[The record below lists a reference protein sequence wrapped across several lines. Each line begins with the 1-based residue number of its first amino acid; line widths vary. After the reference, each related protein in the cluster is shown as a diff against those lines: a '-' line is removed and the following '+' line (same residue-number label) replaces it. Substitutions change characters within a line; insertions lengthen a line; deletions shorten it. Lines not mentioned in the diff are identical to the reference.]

1 MSLKVGIVGL
11 PNVGKTT
18 LYNAMTGLD
27 MPVSNFPFTTIE
39 PTVGAV
45 SVPDERLDKLVKM
58 YNPKKV
64 VPASMEFVDIPGL
77 GAGASKGEGLG
88 NGFLVAVRE
97 SDALVHVVRCFKDEE
112 VPLDGPLDPLKDIDS
127 LNLEL
132 IFSDIDMIEKR
143 IEKIQKKAQ
152 MKVDKESVIEYEL
165 LTKCHD
171 FLVDMKPLRDLG
183 LTKDEIKMLSS
194 YAFLTL
200 KPVLYVLNI
209 DEAEIGKEDSD
220 VVKKIKEKAKS
231 EGALAIS
238 ISCKIEYEISRLEDE
253 DKEMF
258 LEELGLEKPGLNAVV
273 KAAYD
278 LLGLYTMFTCG
289 DKDCHAW
296 TFKKGMKA
304 PQAAGCIHT
313 DFEKGFIKAEIVS
326 YEDLINAGSEK
337 AAKEQNKFRLEGK
350 EYLVND
356 GDVVHFRFNL

>member
-45 SVPDERLDKLVKM
+45 SVPDDRLDTLVKM

-97 SDALVHVVRCFKDEE
+97 SDALLHVVKCFEDEN
-112 VPLDGPLDPLKDIDS
+112 VPIEGKYDPLNDIES

-132 IFSDIDMIEKR
+132 IFSDLDMVEKR
-143 IEKIQKKAQ
+143 IDKIQKKAQ
-152 MKVDKESVIEYEL
+152 TKTDKEAVREYEL
-165 LTKCHD
+165 LTKCHEQ
-171 FLVDMKPLRDLG
+171 LVSMKPLRDLG
-183 LTKDEIKMLSS
+183 FDKDELKALSS

-209 DEAEIGKEDSD
+209 GEDEIGKEDSD
-220 VVKKIKEKAKS
+220 IVKKIKEQAKN
-231 EGALAIS
+231 EGAGALTIS
-238 ISCKIEYEISRLEDE
+238 LKIEYEISRLDND
-253 DKEMF
+253 DKTMF

-273 KAAYD
+273 KAGYD

-313 DFEKGFIKAEIVS
+313 DFEKGFIKAEIIGYS
-326 YEDLINAGSEK
+326 DLIKAGSEK
-337 AAKEQNKFRLEGK
+337 AAKEANYFRLEGK

>member
-18 LYNAMTGLD
+18 LYNAMTGLSA
-27 MPVSNFPFTTIE
+27 PVSNFPFTTIE
-39 PTVGAV
+39 PQVGAV
-45 SVPDERLDKLVKM
+45 SVPDERLDNLVKM

-77 GAGASKGEGLG
+77 GIGASKGEGMG

-97 SDALVHVVRCFKDEE
+97 SDALVHVVKCFIDEN
-112 VPLDGPLDPLKDIDS
+112 VMTDTPFDPLSDIES

-132 IFSDIDMIEKR
+132 IFSDIDMIDKR
-143 IEKIQKKAQ
+143 IEKIEKKAK
-152 MKVDKESVIEYEL
+152 MKADKESVVEYEL
-165 LTKCHD
+165 LSKCKEC
-171 FLVDMKPLRDLG
+171 LSEMKPLRDLG
-183 LTKDEIKMLSS
+183 LSKDEKKALSS

-209 DEAEIGKEDSD
+209 SEDEIGKEDSELI
-220 VVKKIKEKAKS
+220 KKIKAQVEK
-231 EGALAIS
+231 EGSMAIS
-238 ISCKIEYEISRLEDE
+238 ISCKIEDELSKLDNE
-253 DKEMF
+253 DKELF

-273 KAAYD
+273 KASYD

-313 DFEKGFIKAEIVS
+313 DFEKGFIKAEIIS
-326 YEDLINAGSEK
+326 YNDLMKAGSEK
-337 AAKEQNKFRLEGK
+337 AAKELNYFRLEGK